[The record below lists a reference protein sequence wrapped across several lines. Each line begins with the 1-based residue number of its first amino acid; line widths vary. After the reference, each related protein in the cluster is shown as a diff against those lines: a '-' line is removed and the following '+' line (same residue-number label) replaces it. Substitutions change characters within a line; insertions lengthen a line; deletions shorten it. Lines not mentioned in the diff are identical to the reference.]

1 MELFTYLVASS
12 QDFFKVFPH
21 AKNVEIA
28 DDSVHP
34 VPCVLLVVILLFFI
48 SIISFL
54 LTKISWTTLES
65 K

>member
-28 DDSVHP
+28 DERVHP
-34 VPCVLLVVILLFFI
+34 VPCVLLVVILLFSI
-48 SIISFL
+48 RIISFL
-54 LTKISWTTLES
+54 FKKISWTTLES